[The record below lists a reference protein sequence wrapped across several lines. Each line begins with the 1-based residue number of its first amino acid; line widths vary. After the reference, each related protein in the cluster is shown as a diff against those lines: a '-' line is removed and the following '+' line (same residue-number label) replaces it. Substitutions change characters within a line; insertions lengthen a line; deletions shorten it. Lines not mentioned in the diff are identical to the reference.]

1 MDSRVVELL
10 MRCRGVA
17 VHTLQKETGRTDA
30 IAPGKTPLLEKREKW
45 GTPPFSGSSIEN
57 HQSKIINPP
66 YTCSLA
72 SPKVT
77 VTSIF
82 FFPR

>member
-1 MDSRVVELL
+1 MNGLSGGWPLPRRETRPLVVW
-10 MRCRGVA
+10 
-17 VHTLQKETGRTDA
+17 
-30 IAPGKTPLLEKREKW
+30 IARQNNEGAPLLEKREKW